1 MPSVSEMMF
10 ADKLDEIEIQLAS
23 PLGAEAFVYDSLPD
37 PNDVLGKILCQHANL
52 KSDAEFA
59 LAVRSTLRSVIS
71 GIARL
76 RADRTEPTD
85 SMIEEAEYAE

>member
-1 MPSVSEMMF
+1 MSEMMF

-37 PNDVLGKILCQHANL
+37 PNDVLGKILCQYVNL

-59 LAVRSTLRSVIS
+59 LAVRTTLSDVIA
-71 GIARL
+71 GIVKA

-85 SMIEEAEYAE
+85 SMVEEAEYAT